1 MYTSYF
7 GLKEN
12 PFNLTPDPRYL
23 FLSNHHREALDH
35 LLYGINERKGF
46 VVISGGIGTGKTTLC
61 RVLLNRLDNST
72 KSALILNS
80 FLSDTELLAAINQ
93 EFGIDSGP
101 PLESRKQY
109 SDSLNEFLLEN
120 FSSGG
125 NAVLLIDE
133 AQNLSHKV
141 LEQIRMLSNLETER
155 EKLLQIVFVGQPE
168 LKELFA
174 APALRQLSERIMVR
188 YELRPLDQKDVQG
201 YIEHRLTIGGAQGGL
216 RFTDGA
222 FKAVYEYSRG
232 NPRRIN
238 AVCDRALLVAYAKDE
253 FAVSKGTVLKAIGDI
268 KGSVV
273 PEYGAVDGRGK
284 KIAFLSISLAI
295 LIIVSGFIVWTHR
308 DDISTF
314 FDRHEMVSKSSQDI
328 QRASLFL
335 DEQSS
340 FLYLFRLFK
349 EKKATD
355 DNGGDSNQVVIFSY
369 YTGPE
374 NLSIFK
380 KPFIVLSAKSKTRNR
395 FSGDEMHKPVSFPL
409 YFVIR
414 SVAGNGAVLVDANG
428 EDRHVAVDFL
438 KDKWGGKVSWIYPYE
453 NKSTDLVRGVSGQ
466 EVTEVQKTLKDIG
479 YLVKTTGNY
488 DELTFRAVM
497 KLQESVGLV
506 PDGIVGPRT
515 KALFYQ
521 IRN

>member
-23 FLSNHHREALDH
+23 FLSNHHKEALDH
-35 LLYGINERKGF
+35 LLYGITQRKGF
-46 VVISGGIGTGKTTLC
+46 IVITGGIGTGKTTLC
-61 RVLLNRLDNST
+61 RALLNKLDNAT

-93 EFGIDSGP
+93 EFGIDTLSP
-101 PLESRKQY
+101 SASRKQC
-109 SDSLNEFLLEN
+109 SDSLNEFLLET

-168 LKELFA
+168 LNEVFA

-201 YIEHRLTIGGAQGGL
+201 YIEHRLAMGGAQGRV
-216 RFTDGA
+216 RFADGSI
-222 FKAVYEYSRG
+222 KAVYEYSRG

-238 AVCDRALLVAYAKDE
+238 AACDRSLLVAYARDE
-253 FAVSKGTVLKAIGDI
+253 FVISRNTVLKAIDDI

-273 PEYGAVDGRGK
+273 PNYRSFNWRRK
-284 KIAFLSISLAI
+284 KVLSLPLLIAIF
-295 LIIVSGFIVWTHR
+295 IVLSGFFLWIYR
-308 DDISTF
+308 DKVSRFLDY
-314 FDRHEMVSKSSQDI
+314 HEIAAKTSKNIES
-328 QRASLFL
+328 ASLFL

-340 FLYLFRLFK
+340 FLFLFRLFK
-349 EKKATD
+349 EKKAAYNDTD
-355 DNGGDSNQVVIFSY
+355 DNNEVVIFSY
-369 YTGPE
+369 YTGQE
-374 NLSIFK
+374 NLNVFK
-380 KPFIVLSAKSKTRNR
+380 KPFIVLSKMSADSDYFMKEKEYKTT
-395 FSGDEMHKPVSFPL
+395 SPPL
-409 YFVIR
+409 YLVIR
-414 SVAGNGAVLVDANG
+414 SVKDNHIVLVDENG
-428 EDRHVAVDFL
+428 EDREVEAEFL
-438 KDKWGGKVSWIYPYE
+438 RDNWGGKVSWIYPYE
-453 NKSTDLVRGVSGQ
+453 SNSMDLVKGVRGQ
-466 EVTEVQKTLKDIG
+466 EVMDLQKTLKGAG
-479 YLVKTTGNY
+479 YLVEATGMY

-497 KLQESVGLV
+497 KLQKSVGLV
-506 PDGIVGPRT
+506 PDGIVGSRT
-515 KALFYQ
+515 KALLYQ
-521 IRN
+521 IRD

>member
-46 VVISGGIGTGKTTLC
+46 VVITGGIGTGKTTLC
-61 RVLLNRLDNST
+61 RVLLNRLDNTT

-80 FLSDTELLAAINQ
+80 FLSDTELLSAINK
-93 EFGIDSGP
+93 EFGIDIGP
-101 PLESRKQY
+101 PIDSRKQQ
-109 SDSLNEFLLEN
+109 SDILNEFLLEN

-168 LKELFA
+168 LKEVFA

-188 YELRPLDQKDVQG
+188 YELSPLDQKDVQS

-222 FKAVYEYSRG
+222 FKAVYTYSHG

-238 AVCDRALLVAYAKDE
+238 AVCDRSLLIAYTRDE

-268 KGSVV
+268 KGSVM
-273 PEYGAVDGRGK
+273 PEYGAVDRRRK
-284 KIAFLSISLAI
+284 KIVFLSIFLAI
-295 LIIVSGFIVWTHR
+295 LIIVSGFILWTYR
-308 DDISTF
+308 DGISTF
-314 FDRHEMVSKSSQDI
+314 FNRHIMALKSSQDI
-328 QRASLFL
+328 KKASLFL

-340 FLYLFRLFK
+340 LLSLFRLFK
-349 EKKATD
+349 EKAATD
-355 DNGGDSNQVVIFSY
+355 DNGGDNNQVVIFSY

-380 KPFIVLSAKSKTRNR
+380 KPFIALSAESKTQDR
-395 FSGDEMHKPVSFPL
+395 FLRDEMDKPVSPPL
-409 YFVIR
+409 YFAIR
-414 SVAGNGAVLVDANG
+414 SVAGNGVVLVDANG

-438 KDKWGGKVSWIYPYE
+438 KDNWGGKVSWIYPYE
-453 NKSTDLVRGVSGQ
+453 NKGTDLVKGVSGQ
-466 EVTEVQKTLKDIG
+466 EVTELQKTLKDIG
-479 YLVKTTGNY
+479 YLVKTTGIY

-497 KLQESVGLV
+497 KLQESIGLV